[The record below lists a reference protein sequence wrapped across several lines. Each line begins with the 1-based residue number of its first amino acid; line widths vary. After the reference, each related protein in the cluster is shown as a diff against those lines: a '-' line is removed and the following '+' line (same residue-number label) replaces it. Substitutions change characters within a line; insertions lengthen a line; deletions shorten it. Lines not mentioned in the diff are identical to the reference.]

1 MSGHERSGPPGPRST
16 GGALRPFHAVLVLPV
31 IALLGTPFFPFVN
44 TAAPWFG
51 LPSVV
56 VWVCGW
62 CVLTSLLLAWVL
74 RREEAAG
81 LISGDDPDGP
91 DDPADPA
98 DPADPVAERGGKVDA
113 P

>member
-1 MSGHERSGPPGPRST
+1 MSGRERSGPPMPDPR
-16 GGALRPFHAVLVLPV
+16 GARGALRPFHAVLVLPV

-44 TAAPWFG
+44 TPAPWFG

-74 RREEAAG
+74 RREERAG
-81 LISGDDPDGP
+81 LISGDDPVG
-91 DDPADPA
+91 
-98 DPADPVAERGGKVDA
+98 PVAESAGEVGA